1 MTGVERSAQAERSRL
16 RLEEVVA
23 GLAVPLLD
31 AATSSH
37 YARIGAVLERQGTP
51 IGGNND
57 L

>member
-1 MTGVERSAQAERSRL
+1 MTGVERSAQAERSWL

-37 YARIGAVLERQGTP
+37 YARIGAVLDRQGTP